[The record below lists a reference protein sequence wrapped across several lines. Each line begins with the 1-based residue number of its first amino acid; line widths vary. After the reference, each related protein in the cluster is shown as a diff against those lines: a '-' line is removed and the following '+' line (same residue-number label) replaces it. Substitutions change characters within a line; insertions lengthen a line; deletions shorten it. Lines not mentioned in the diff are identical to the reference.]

1 MNTDRITEAFSDKE
15 FVSRVLAMETAAEVQ
30 AALKEKGVELSE
42 EEILAIRDLLLKM
55 EGGEINEEQI
65 MNLQKEAEAGELS
78 EELLEA
84 VSGGAVVLT
93 SAVISGVVVLKALFA
108 SAAVGATAGGIVSA
122 IKQRW

>member
-1 MNTDRITEAFSDKE
+1 MNTARITEAFSDKE
-15 FVSRVLAMETAAEVQ
+15 FVSRVLAMETSAEVQ

-84 VSGGAVVLT
+84 VSGGVVLT